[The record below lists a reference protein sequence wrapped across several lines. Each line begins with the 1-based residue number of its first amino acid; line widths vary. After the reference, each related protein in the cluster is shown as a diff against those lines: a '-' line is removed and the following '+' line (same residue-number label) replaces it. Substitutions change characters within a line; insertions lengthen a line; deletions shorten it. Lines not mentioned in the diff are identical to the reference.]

1 MTWFTKR
8 WPAARKISNWR
19 FLGKR
24 RGIKPGADGS
34 AGKCRGAD
42 RKPPE
47 KKQRKRGGG
56 GMEMVLT
63 DLQNRQDLFSRQR
76 IPR

>member
-1 MTWFTKR
+1 M
-8 WPAARKISNWR
+8 
-19 FLGKR
+19 LMVR
-24 RGIKPGADGS
+24 RGNAVGLIGNRPKKS
-34 AGKCRGAD
+34 S
-42 RKPPE
+42 E
-47 KKQRKRGGG
+47 KEGGG